1 MSTASTSGR
10 EPSISFEFFPP
21 AEPAMAASFWSA
33 VHRLGS
39 TEPRFVSVTYGA
51 AGSTQDRTKQCV
63 AEILARTNLR
73 ATPHV
78 TCVGSTRAQL
88 RQLVES
94 YWRLGVR
101 HIVALRGDGLNGE
114 RFSAYPE
121 GFSSAAELVEMIRDV
136 APFEVSVA
144 AYPQTHPEATSLE
157 SDIAHLKRKLDAG
170 ACRALTQFFFDPDV
184 FLRFRDVCAAG
195 GISQPLVPGILPIVN
210 FAQTARFARRCGATI
225 PTWIAKRFDGL
236 EHDPQTHQL
245 VAASVAISLVDR
257 LQREGVDAFHLYTL
271 NRAELAAAVCHA
283 LGVGGAALRSAAG

>member
-1 MSTASTSGR
+1 MSTMAPASTQPG
-10 EPSISFEFFPP
+10 ISFEFFPP
-21 AEPAMAASFWSA
+21 AEPTMAASFWST
-33 VHRLGS
+33 VNRLKL
-39 TEPRFVSVTYGA
+39 TQPRFVSLTYGA

-63 AEILARTNLR
+63 AEILARTQLR

-94 YWRLGVR
+94 YWQLGVR

-114 RFSAYPE
+114 RFRPYPE
-121 GFSSAAELVEMIRDV
+121 GFESAAELVAMIREV

-144 AYPQTHPEATSLE
+144 AYPETHPEATSME
-157 SDIAHLKRKLDAG
+157 SDLAHLRRKLDAG

-184 FLRFRDVCAAG
+184 FLRFRDACASAG
-195 GISQPLVPGILPIVN
+195 IWRPVVPGILPILQ
-210 FAQTARFARRCGATI
+210 FTQTARFAKRCGATI
-225 PTWIAKRFDGL
+225 PLSIAKRFDGL

-245 VAASVAISLVDR
+245 VSASVVISLVDR
-257 LQREGVDAFHLYTL
+257 LQREGVNEFHLYTL

-283 LGVGGAALRSAAG
+283 LGVGGAALRNNAA